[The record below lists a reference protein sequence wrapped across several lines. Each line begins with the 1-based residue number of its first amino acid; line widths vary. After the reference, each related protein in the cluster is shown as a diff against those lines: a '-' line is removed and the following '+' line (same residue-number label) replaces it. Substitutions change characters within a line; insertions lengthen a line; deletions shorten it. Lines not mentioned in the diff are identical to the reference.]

1 VPALFLLIGAGIVT
15 LAHTAPFPFQLEAL
29 MPGRSMWHGPR
40 HPGQRTIY
48 LTYDDGPNPAATP
61 GLLDVLGRERARATF
76 FVIPMHVTPDTAPI
90 LRRAAADGHGIGL
103 HSHTRALIFDSPD
116 RLVRRLAAHADQIAA
131 LSGTR
136 PCALFR
142 PHAGWRSGQMYTGL
156 KKAGLTLAGWSFG
169 LWDFNWWRA
178 PKPAELAAR
187 LARKASDGD
196 IIVMHDGHHEN
207 PRADRQRT
215 IDATAALI
223 PLLRAHGFTFAS
235 LCDR

>member
-1 VPALFLLIGAGIVT
+1 
-15 LAHTAPFPFQLEAL
+15 
-29 MPGRSMWHGPR
+29 
-40 HPGQRTIY
+40 
-48 LTYDDGPNPAATP
+48 
-61 GLLDVLGRERARATF
+61 
-76 FVIPMHVTPDTAPI
+76 
-90 LRRAAADGHGIGL
+90 
-103 HSHTRALIFDSPD
+103 
-116 RLVRRLAAHADQIAA
+116 
-131 LSGTR
+131 
-136 PCALFR
+136 
-142 PHAGWRSGQMYTGL
+142 
-156 KKAGLTLAGWSFG
+156 